1 MIAKVCDIC
10 KKVENPERK
19 DFYTF
24 TYEYGFLRKEK
35 GFHICT
41 KCMMLIRELR
51 AEQKEGEQN
60 DR

>member
-1 MIAKVCDIC
+1 MITD
-10 KKVENPERK
+10 VERAIVTIIRGKGE
-19 DFYTF
+19 TF
-24 TYEYGFLRKEK
+24 TYEYGFLRREK